1 MDTQLLA
8 TSGVHVLFLLRARAA
23 WPVDFTQWSWKL
35 PCGRPSA
42 IWLSRPP
49 PGSCWSVWTIRR
61 IDNRSYSLVRHLPNS
76 SPPAAPPKFWPGSLL
91 SPQPSWWPSPSA
103 RRRRWQQRWHPWC
116 LAPWTSAM
124 SNGLSLSLLSA
135 HLDHLVFPF
144 PSTLQMPLSTVA
156 PRRPRRERR
165 SNRRSPAACRTP

>member
-1 MDTQLLA
+1 MLSWHQVPAAKMDTQLLA
-8 TSGVHVLFLLRARAA
+8 TSGVHVLFLVRARAA
-23 WPVDFTQWSWKL
+23 WPVDFTQWSWKF

-103 RRRRWQQRWHPWC
+103 RRRRWQQRWHLVPRHPDFRHEQRCHFLQW
-116 LAPWTSAM
+116 PP
-124 SNGLSLSLLSA
+124 G
-135 HLDHLVFPF
+135 DHAG
-144 PSTLQMPLSTVA
+144 SDAATA
-156 PRRPRRERR
+156 GPRRRAEPPSEHA
-165 SNRRSPAACRTP
+165 NC